1 MGRLFSLC
9 IIASCFC
16 FISFSTWSHV
26 GMTEKTFIDQIDHE
40 SIQIIVTTNTIT
52 VDTNF
57 AGRDLY
63 IAGVLENI
71 DPLYSQQNRY
81 DVIVSLEGQNR
92 PMVMREKKR
101 NAGVWVNAD
110 SLIFKNV
117 PLFYSM
123 VTTREID
130 DITSI
135 EDYKRLGLGVSY
147 LPLQT
152 DEQDQKKVQIFR
164 DELTKLQK
172 AKSLYYEEVGGVRFG
187 SDKLFTAHFRLPAN
201 IPVGHYK
208 ARAYLFRDGQFID
221 SATTTLEIVKAHIA
235 YTIFYAAHK
244 YRFLYGVLAVI
255 IAVSTGFLCRLIF
268 RKD

>member
-9 IIASCFC
+9 IIAGCFY
-16 FISFSTWSHV
+16 FVSFSTWSHV
-26 GMTEKTFIDQIDHE
+26 GTTETFIDQVDHE
-40 SIQIIVTTNTIT
+40 TVQIIVTTNTVT
-52 VDTNF
+52 VDANF

-63 IAGVLENI
+63 IAGVLENV
-71 DPLYSQQNRY
+71 DPLYFRQNRY
-81 DVIVSLEGQNR
+81 DVVVSLEGQNR
-92 PMVMREKKR
+92 TMVMREKKR
-101 NAGVWVNAD
+101 NAGVWVNTN

-123 VTTREID
+123 ITTREID
-130 DITSI
+130 DITCI
-135 EDYKRLGLGVSY
+135 ENYKRLGLGLLY

-152 DEQDQKKVQIFR
+152 DEQDQKKIQIFH
-164 DELTKLQK
+164 DELIKLQK
-172 AKSLYYEEVGGVRFG
+172 AKSLYYEEIGGVRFG

-235 YTIFYAAHK
+235 YTIFDIAHK
-244 YRFLYGVLAVI
+244 YRFLYGIIAVI

>member
-16 FISFSTWSHV
+16 VVSFSTWSHV
-26 GMTEKTFIDQIDHE
+26 GAKAAFIEQVDHE
-40 SIQIIVTTNTIT
+40 TIQIIVTTNKIT
-52 VDTNF
+52 VDAHF
-57 AGRDLY
+57 DGRDLY

-71 DPLYSQQNRY
+71 DPLYSRQNRY
-81 DVIVSLEGQNR
+81 DIVVSLEGQTR

-101 NAGVWVNAD
+101 NAGVWINAD

-130 DITSI
+130 DITNS
-135 EDYKRLGLGVSY
+135 EGYKRLGLGLSY
-147 LPLQT
+147 LLLQT

-164 DELTKLQK
+164 DELIRLQK
-172 AKSLYYEEVGGVRFG
+172 AKNLYHEEIGGVRFG
-187 SDKLFTAHFRLPAN
+187 SGALFTAHFRLPAN
-201 IPVGHYK
+201 TPVGHYRV
-208 ARAYLFRDGQFID
+208 RAYLFRDGQFID
-221 SATTTLEIVKAHIA
+221 STTTTLEIVKAHIA
-235 YTIFYAAHK
+235 YTIFHAAHK
-244 YRFLYGVLAVI
+244 YSFFYGIIAVI
-255 IAVSTGFLCRLIF
+255 VAVSTGLLCRFVF